1 MINKRLSDSSFNEE
15 EFQKAQPLYGNGLRK
30 VAFKLEMKY
39 EKTEMLNN
47 RNRPRFCI
55 VGSMRGAIPLSYSF
69 FGKPPPSNLYH
80 IH

>member
-1 MINKRLSDSSFNEE
+1 MINKRLSDSSYNKA
-15 EFQKAQPLYGNGLRK
+15 EFQKAQPLYGNVLRE

-47 RNRPRFCI
+47 RNRPRFPI
-55 VGSMRGAIPLSYSF
+55 VGSMRRPIPPSYSF
-69 FGKPPPSNLYH
+69 FGKPPPSNPHL

>member
-55 VGSMRGAIPLSYSF
+55 VGSMRGAIPPSYSF